1 MGKSGGQAGCHDT
14 IDVGEEDGDG
24 DDGEDRDEG
33 DGDDGEDRDEGDGE
47 DGNVGNYGDPVQ
59 ANLTKEQQ
67 KQLIAQMLTEVPLI
81 DG

>member
-1 MGKSGGQAGCHDT
+1 MRMLEIMVILMMTALPVILTKKQKNT
-14 IDVGEEDGDG
+14 EIQKY
-24 DDGEDRDEG
+24 
-33 DGDDGEDRDEGDGE
+33 
-47 DGNVGNYGDPVQ
+47 DGNPGLQ

>member
-1 MGKSGGQAGCHDT
+1 MTALPVILTKKQKNT
-14 IDVGEEDGDG
+14 EIQKY
-24 DDGEDRDEG
+24 
-33 DGDDGEDRDEGDGE
+33 
-47 DGNVGNYGDPVQ
+47 DGNPGLQ

>member
-1 MGKSGGQAGCHDT
+1 MIWLELICYDED
-14 IDVGEEDGDG
+14 DVDMEEDLVIHV
-24 DDGEDRDEG
+24 
-33 DGDDGEDRDEGDGE
+33 
-47 DGNVGNYGDPVQ
+47 NPVLQ

>member
-1 MGKSGGQAGCHDT
+1 MIWLELICYDED
-14 IDVGEEDGDG
+14 DVDMEEDFFIHV
-24 DDGEDRDEG
+24 
-33 DGDDGEDRDEGDGE
+33 
-47 DGNVGNYGDPVQ
+47 NPVLQ

>member
-1 MGKSGGQAGCHDT
+1 MMVMIRLRMLEIMLIC
-14 IDVGEEDGDG
+14 
-24 DDGEDRDEG
+24 
-33 DGDDGEDRDEGDGE
+33 
-47 DGNVGNYGDPVQ
+47 VQ

>member
-1 MGKSGGQAGCHDT
+1 MKAAD
-14 IDVGEEDGDG
+14 DDEEDGG
-24 DDGEDRDEG
+24 DDE
-33 DGDDGEDRDEGDGE
+33 E
-47 DGNVGNYGDPVQ
+47 DGGDEEDADADVGTDVNPVLVQ

>member
-1 MGKSGGQAGCHDT
+1 M
-14 IDVGEEDGDG
+14 EDA
-24 DDGEDRDEG
+24 DGEDADDEEG
-33 DGDDGEDRDEGDGE
+33 GDDA
-47 DGNVGNYGDPVQ
+47 GNDVNPVLVQ

>member
-1 MGKSGGQAGCHDT
+1 MGKSGGQAGCPDT
-14 IDVGEEDGDG
+14 IDVGEEDGD
-24 DDGEDRDEG
+24 DGEDR
-33 DGDDGEDRDEGDGE
+33 DGE

>member
-24 DDGEDRDEG
+24 DYGEDR
-33 DGDDGEDRDEGDGE
+33 DGE

>member
-1 MGKSGGQAGCHDT
+1 M
-14 IDVGEEDGDG
+14 EDA
-24 DDGEDRDEG
+24 DDGEDADDEEGG
-33 DGDDGEDRDEGDGE
+33 DDEEDADDGEGGD
-47 DGNVGNYGDPVQ
+47 DAGNDVNPVLVQ

>member
-1 MGKSGGQAGCHDT
+1 MICYGNVDM
-14 IDVGEEDGDG
+14 EEDFVIHV
-24 DDGEDRDEG
+24 
-33 DGDDGEDRDEGDGE
+33 
-47 DGNVGNYGDPVQ
+47 NPVLQ

>member
-1 MGKSGGQAGCHDT
+1 MKATDDHEEDAGNVEDADA
-14 IDVGEEDGDG
+14 DVGNDV
-24 DDGEDRDEG
+24 
-33 DGDDGEDRDEGDGE
+33 
-47 DGNVGNYGDPVQ
+47 NPVLVQ

>member
-1 MGKSGGQAGCHDT
+1 MIWLELICYDED
-14 IDVGEEDGDG
+14 DVDMEEDFVIHV
-24 DDGEDRDEG
+24 
-33 DGDDGEDRDEGDGE
+33 
-47 DGNVGNYGDPVQ
+47 NPVLQ

>member
-14 IDVGEEDGDG
+14 IDVGEEDGD
-24 DDGEDRDEG
+24 DGEDR
-33 DGDDGEDRDEGDGE
+33 DGE

>member
-1 MGKSGGQAGCHDT
+1 MICYYED
-14 IDVGEEDGDG
+14 DVDMEKDFVIHV
-24 DDGEDRDEG
+24 
-33 DGDDGEDRDEGDGE
+33 
-47 DGNVGNYGDPVQ
+47 NPVLQ

>member
-24 DDGEDRDEG
+24 DDDEDR
-33 DGDDGEDRDEGDGE
+33 DGE